1 MLSILMLVVGIPL
14 MLLLLFAHMLIGPR
28 SGVASGSSY
37 LVLVSVENIAQG
49 VREGDWAILGGCW
62 SNLNSVGFSNNGFL
76 GFGDDGIPSLIS
88 REEVNVTVDNMG
100 TVHTSFSQLR
110 NVAGV
115 GESWKMAIEDGGF
128 IATTWVQG
136 GPSGRQ
142 AG

>member
-62 SNLNSVGFSNNGFL
+62 SNLNSVGFSKDGFL

-88 REEVNVTVDNMG
+88 REEMNVAIDNMG

-110 NVAGV
+110 NVTIL
-115 GESWKMAIEDGGF
+115 MNF
-128 IATTWVQG
+128 
-136 GPSGRQ
+136 
-142 AG
+142 